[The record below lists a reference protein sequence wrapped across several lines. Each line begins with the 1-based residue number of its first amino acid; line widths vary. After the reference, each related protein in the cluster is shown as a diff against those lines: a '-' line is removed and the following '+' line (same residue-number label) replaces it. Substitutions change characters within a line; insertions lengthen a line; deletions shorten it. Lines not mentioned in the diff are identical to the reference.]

1 MKGFIQLIGM
11 LLVSISFLM
20 MSVDTAHAQ
29 ETNVDTVTNETV
41 STNVENNSLTNIE
54 TEETTDPVTVI
65 IEEPSLAS
73 TNEEELVDT
82 QQLTQTTEQA
92 SIEKVDEATNI
103 TTNEESTD
111 LPIQN
116 EVEKV
121 AESTTTGEIEEPT
134 VDATVTDETSEEK
147 AVTEENVY
155 ATSSTT
161 VTKEETVKATTTS
174 NFKETTRYFT
184 VSGSEIPVYHQN
196 LSDPKNDILVG
207 YLLPGSEYK
216 IQRFSDGLNWIVVS
230 FGAQNGYVR
239 SQQVTPSSGT
249 KFTNP
254 VTNQQYKSGY
264 VTNSK
269 AAAYEKP
276 SNQSRI
282 YAYLQEGVNY
292 SILGTYY
299 NFFLIDVGGRITY
312 FHKDNLNVPF
322 TTKDKYFRTTKDIS
336 IYYQG
341 STGDYRVGTLL
352 PKQEYKIT
360 RFSDGTNWLVIDFGH
375 KNAYIRSKDVQPSDG
390 SNFKNLVVNRI
401 SDHTITTISKA
412 AAYKVAQSKTDIY
425 AYLEPKVTY
434 QVLGR
439 YYNYF
444 IVNIGGRQ
452 AYVHID
458 NTNAATSKSTV
469 SSPKISTNQYVS
481 AFDLEVYKDFTH
493 LSDARYNSKHPENK
507 TYIPPIAN
515 VTFGTTVQ
523 VLENNQ
529 YGSKVKLPNGTIGW
543 VYNAYLTNDVTKPDY
558 FVKATS
564 KLYNSPGSS
573 YTGASVQQNEIV
585 KVLSTSSTWAQVVRS
600 NGQKGWINNA
610 LYSDGTGYTL
620 IRYETQQTKLPTNDL
635 SIFTPLTSKTTV
647 TSNMFNEYL
656 LTKASPGISKMEGM
670 GEAYLKAG
678 QATGLNPIYLFS
690 HSALE
695 TNWGKSDTVQNKN
708 NFYGINVLDSN
719 PEAGYTYSG
728 REAGIVEGAKW
739 ISANYTYRS
748 QNPNATYAKHDQPTL
763 DSMVNNNGMHQYAT
777 DEAWASKIAK
787 IAQDFYSFVKQK
799 FNVD

>member
-1 MKGFIQLIGM
+1 
-11 LLVSISFLM
+11 

-41 STNVENNSLTNIE
+41 STDVENNSLTNIE
-54 TEETTDPVTVI
+54 TEETTDPVTVT

-82 QQLTQTTEQA
+82 EQLTQTTEQA

-254 VTNQQYKSGY
+254 VTNQQYKSGH

-341 STGDYRVGTLL
+341 SAGDYRVGTLL

-481 AFDLEVYKDFTH
+481 AFDLKVYKDFNH
-493 LSDARYNSKHPENK
+493 LSDYRLNSPNEKYKN
-507 TYIPPIAN
+507 TYIPPIATLN
-515 VTFGTTVQ
+515 YGNIVH
-523 VLENNQ
+523 VLEN
-529 YGSKVKLPNGTIGW
+529 YKYASKVKLSNGQIGW
-543 VYNAYLTNDVTKPDY
+543 VHSAYLAGDLNKINY
-558 FVKATS
+558 FVKAPS
-564 KLYNSPGSS
+564 KMYTNPGSS
-573 YTGASVQQNEIV
+573 YMGISVQQNEIV
-585 KVLSTSSTWAQVVRS
+585 KVSTTNGKWAKVKRS
-600 NGQKGWINNA
+600 NGQIGWINND
-610 LYSDGTGYTL
+610 LYDGTGYTL
-620 IRYETQQTKLPTNDL
+620 IRYETQQTKLPTNDI
-635 SIFTPLTSKTTV
+635 SVFTPLNSKATV
-647 TSNMFNEYL
+647 TSTMFDQYL
-656 LTKASPGISKMEGM
+656 LTKRSSGTSKMEGM
-670 GEAYLKAG
+670 GEVYIKAG
-678 QATGLNPIYLFS
+678 QATGLNPIYIFA

-695 TNWGKSDTVQNKN
+695 TGWGTSDVVKEKN
-708 NFYGINVLDSN
+708 NFFGIHAFDENIQAAITYRS
-719 PEAGYTYSG
+719 PE
-728 REAGIVEGAKW
+728 EGIIDGAKW
-739 ISANYTYRS
+739 ISQEYTHRS
-748 QNPNATYAKHDQPTL
+748 QLNTTWAKHDQPTL
-763 DSMVNNNGMHQYAT
+763 DSMLNNNGEHEYAADKT
-777 DEAWASKIAK
+777 WPYKIAD